1 MDLNKG
7 QEPNWGQYQQLV
19 LDFGKLKEVGA
30 GNERRC
36 FIDPKEPGLLYK
48 LSRPGRSRQTR
59 REIAYFS
66 FLKRRGVPFSH
77 IPEFYGAFRCQEGIG
92 LLQEFLI
99 SNELYETWPLSAAL
113 YNPEINQR
121 LNLPLRLQQAYLDL
135 KAYFLRYNVLP
146 SDLLPHNLMLRQRRA
161 DGKLTLY
168 LIDGFG
174 SHLLIPINNYIRPLG
189 ARTIERHCHKFC
201 DSINRTFRGRLE
213 LLP

>member
-1 MDLNKG
+1 MRKARPLAAALQSLTVMCRMDLNKG

-99 SNELYETWPLSAAL
+99 SNELYFRIIFL
-113 YNPEINQR
+113 QFM
-121 LNLPLRLQQAYLDL
+121 LNIQ
-135 KAYFLRYNVLP
+135 
-146 SDLLPHNLMLRQRRA
+146 
-161 DGKLTLY
+161 
-168 LIDGFG
+168 
-174 SHLLIPINNYIRPLG
+174 
-189 ARTIERHCHKFC
+189 
-201 DSINRTFRGRLE
+201 
-213 LLP
+213 